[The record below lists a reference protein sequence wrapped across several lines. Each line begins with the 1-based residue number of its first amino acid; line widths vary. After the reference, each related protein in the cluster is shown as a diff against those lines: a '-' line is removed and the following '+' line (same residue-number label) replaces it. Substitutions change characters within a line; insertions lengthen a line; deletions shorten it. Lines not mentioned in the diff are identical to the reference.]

1 MAVLF
6 STLLA
11 AGALTGPAGGPAALG
26 RLRATIARAP
36 LIGMSENEAAKDDK
50 RIGVGIIGA
59 GRIGL
64 VHLEALSS
72 CPAARP
78 VIISNPTISKAQA
91 AAATYPGMAW
101 TDSDMDVILH
111 PDVDAVWIC
120 SPSQFRAQQITACA
134 MAGKDIF
141 CEKPIGKGARCN
153 FILHAALFGKPLVFA
168 APVPPFHVLSWPPR
182 IPFSSSD
189 LVHAPAATELSE
201 TIKAVNLC
209 REKGVKLMTAL
220 QRRFDPNFARV
231 KKSIVDGALWPHAR
245 RDSPVAVAQFRPS
258 PGDCP
263 ACSG

>member
-11 AGALTGPAGGPAALG
+11 AGALAGPAGGPAALG

-120 SPSQFRAQQITACA
+120 SPSQFHAQQITACA

-141 CEKPIGKGARCN
+141 CEKPIGKGARCDL
-153 FILHAALFGKPLVFA
+153 ILHAALFGKPLVFA
-168 APVPPFHVLSWPPR
+168 SLRRP
-182 IPFSSSD
+182 SSSFPR
-189 LVHAPAATELSE
+189 VVMATPHPILFIRSR
-201 TIKAVNLC
+201 ACPRSDRALGDDQG
-209 REKGVKLMTAL
+209 REPL
-220 QRRFDPNFARV
+220 P
-231 KKSIVDGALWPHAR
+231 
-245 RDSPVAVAQFRPS
+245 
-258 PGDCP
+258 
-263 ACSG
+263 